1 MKRVMLFLVTNIAVM
16 LVLSIVYQVVLMA
29 IGPEALAEFS
39 HNGINFGVLA
49 IWALIFGM
57 GGALISLL
65 MSKPMAKWATHATV
79 IDGSEGPSERWLV
92 ETVRQLSERAGV
104 KMPEVAI
111 YPGEANAFATGAFKN
126 SALVAVSTKIMEQ
139 MSREELRAVL
149 GHEMS
154 HVANG
159 DMVTL
164 TLVQGVLNACVLF
177 LARVIG
183 YVAEGVIS
191 GDRGRRRGTGAIYWL
206 VYYLMQFLL
215 GIGAALVVNAFS
227 RRREYAADRGSAE
240 LLVSP
245 APMIA
250 ALRRLGNL
258 QPGVLPDSLKA
269 MGISGKH
276 ASLFA
281 THPSLEDRIAAL
293 EKLQL
298 GL

>member
-16 LVLSIVYQVVLMA
+16 LVLSVVYQVVLMA

-39 HNGINFGVLA
+39 RNGINFGVLA
-49 IWALIFGM
+49 IWALVFGM

-92 ETVRQLSERAGV
+92 DTVRQLSERAGV

-139 MSREELRAVL
+139 MSREELKAVL

-183 YVAEGVIS
+183 YVAEGAIS

-293 EKLQL
+293 ERLQL

>member
-1 MKRVMLFLVTNIAVM
+1 
-16 LVLSIVYQVVLMA
+16 
-29 IGPEALAEFS
+29 
-39 HNGINFGVLA
+39 
-49 IWALIFGM
+49 M

-92 ETVRQLSERAGV
+92 DTVRQLSERAGV

-183 YVAEGVIS
+183 YVAEGAIS

-293 EKLQL
+293 ERLQL